1 MNRETVLMN
10 QIMAALA
17 GTCRLFRINVGKF
30 RTKDGRIISTGVP
43 AGFSDLFGVR
53 ISDGRAVFIEVKT
66 DTGKPTARQKKF
78 LAAMRKVNAL
88 AGIARSV
95 EEAIEIVKGDGGE

>member
-30 RTKDGRIISTGVP
+30 KTSDGRFISTGVP

-53 ISDGRAVFIEVKT
+53 IADGRAVFIEVKT
-66 DTGKPTARQKKF
+66 ESGRPTTKQKKF
-78 LAAMRKVNAL
+78 LAAMLECGAL
-88 AGIARSV
+88 TGIARSV
-95 EEAIEIVKGDGGE
+95 EEAIEIVEG